1 MTTPANNG
9 PHGGANKPEDDDPF
23 GYLYE
28 DGQAAGATP
37 PASGGGYGYP
47 GASGGGHNGPQP
59 GVPRTSHHQ
68 VRTVGDRRN
77 GGPRGPVPHQQN
89 TTQTPYPQYQSPEA
103 LQAGG
108 YGVPAQQAHSPQHQ
122 TQTVAHPG
130 GHGGG
135 HGGRGG
141 GSSSRRGLLIAAV
154 AVVAVV
160 VIGIVAA
167 LQFGDKDKGKE
178 EPSANG
184 GQQSAAPQNPASPA
198 PSSPKPSQAPL
209 PKGEA
214 AGAGMVL
221 TGGARLENTVP
232 GSKSSGGQ
240 YVAGFNQQ
248 GAALTW
254 TVDVPEAGEY
264 TLFVNYGVPGK
275 PGKATLTVNGQSP
288 NQSLNLDNFAKAA
301 DGAWDKGW
309 TRTFAFINLKKG
321 TNAMRISCEAGNQC
335 DVVFDQLE
343 LASGHVR
350 R

>member
-37 PASGGGYGYP
+37 PTSGGGYGYP
-47 GASGGGHNGPQP
+47 GASAGGHPGPQP

-68 VRTVGDRRN
+68 VRTVGERRN
-77 GGPRGPVPHQQN
+77 GGQRGPVPQQ
-89 TTQTPYPQYQSPEA
+89 QGPGYQAQYQAPEA

-108 YGVPAQQAHSPQHQ
+108 YGVPAQQ
-122 TQTVAHPG
+122 TQTVAQPG

-135 HGGRGG
+135 HGGGRGG
-141 GSSSRRGLLIAAV
+141 GGGSSRRGLLIAAV

-160 VIGIVAA
+160 VVGIVAA

-178 EPSANG
+178 EPTANS

-240 YVAGFNQQ
+240 YVAGFNQP

-275 PGKATLTVNGQSP
+275 DGKATLTVNGQSP
-288 NQSLNLDNFAKAA
+288 NQSLNLANFAKAA

-321 TNAMRISCEAGNQC
+321 TNAMKISCEAGNQC

>member
-9 PHGGANKPEDDDPF
+9 PDGGANKPEDDDPF
-23 GYLYE
+23 GYLYA

-37 PASGGGYGYP
+37 PTSGGGYGYP
-47 GASGGGHNGPQP
+47 GASVGGHPGAQP

-77 GGPRGPVPHQQN
+77 GGQRGPVPQQ
-89 TTQTPYPQYQSPEA
+89 QGPGYQAQYQAPEA

-108 YGVPAQQAHSPQHQ
+108 YGVPQQPQPQHQ
-122 TQTVAHPG
+122 TQTPGSAGSHG
-130 GHGGG
+130 GHGG
-135 HGGRGG
+135 HGG

-154 AVVAVV
+154 AVVGAVA
-160 VIGIVAA
+160 IGIGAA
-167 LQFGDKDKGKE
+167 LAFGDKNKPVDKGQDT
-178 EPSANG
+178 ATGN
-184 GQQSAAPQNPASPA
+184 QQSAAPKDPASPTQSA
-198 PSSPKPSQAPL
+198 QPSQAPL

-221 TGGARLENTVP
+221 TGGAKLDSTVP

-240 YVAGFNQQ
+240 YVAGFNQT

-254 TVDVPEAGEY
+254 TVEVPEAGDY

-275 PGKATLTVNGQSP
+275 DGKATLTVNGQTP
-288 NQSLNLDNFAKAA
+288 TQGLNLANFAKAA

-309 TRTFAFINLKKG
+309 TRTYAWITLKKG
-321 TNAMRISCEAGNQC
+321 SNSMKISCEPGNQC
-335 DVVFDQLE
+335 DVIFDQLE
-343 LASGHVR
+343 LASGHTKR
-350 R
+350 

>member
-47 GASGGGHNGPQP
+47 GGAVGGHPGAQP

-77 GGPRGPVPHQQN
+77 GGQRGPVPQQ
-89 TTQTPYPQYQSPEA
+89 QSPGYQAQYQAPEA

-108 YGVPAQQAHSPQHQ
+108 YGVPQQPQSPQHQ
-122 TQTVAHPG
+122 TQTIGQAGGHG

-135 HGGRGG
+135 G
-141 GSSSRRGLLIAAV
+141 SSRRGLLIAAV
-154 AVVAVV
+154 AVVGAV
-160 VIGIVAA
+160 VIGIGAA
-167 LQFGDKDKGKE
+167 LAFGDKGKAEDKGNDT
-178 EPSANG
+178 ANG
-184 GQQSAAPQNPASPA
+184 GQQSAAPKDPASPT
-198 PSSPKPSQAPL
+198 PSTKPSQAPL

-221 TGGARLENTVP
+221 TGGAKLDSTVP

-240 YVAGFNQQ
+240 YVAGFNQP

-254 TVDVPEAGEY
+254 TVDVPEAGDY

-275 PGKATLTVNGQSP
+275 DGKATLTVNGQTP
-288 NQSLNLDNFAKAA
+288 TQGLNLANFAKAA

-309 TRTFAFINLKKG
+309 TRTYAWITLKKG
-321 TNAMRISCEAGNQC
+321 SNAMKISCEPGNQC
-335 DVVFDQLE
+335 DVIFDQLE
-343 LASGHVR
+343 LASGHTKR
-350 R
+350 

>member
-47 GASGGGHNGPQP
+47 GASAGGHPGPQP

-68 VRTVGDRRN
+68 VRTVGERRN
-77 GGPRGPVPHQQN
+77 GGQRGPVPHQQGPA
-89 TTQTPYPQYQSPEA
+89 QQPPGYQAQYQAPEA
-103 LQAGG
+103 LHANG
-108 YGVPAQQAHSPQHQ
+108 YGVPSQQ
-122 TQTVAHPG
+122 TQTVGQPGASGG

-135 HGGRGG
+135 RGG
-141 GSSSRRGLLIAAV
+141 AGGSSRRGLLIAAV

-178 EPSANG
+178 KPTANE
-184 GQQSAAPQNPASPA
+184 GQQSAAPQNPATQA

-221 TGGARLENTVP
+221 TGGARLESTVP

-240 YVAGFNQQ
+240 YVAGFNQP

-275 PGKATLTVNGQSP
+275 DGKATLTVNGQSP
-288 NQSLNLDNFAKAA
+288 NQSLNLANFAKAA

-309 TRTFAFINLKKG
+309 TRTFAFITLKKG
-321 TNAMRISCEAGNQC
+321 TNAMKISCEAGNQC

>member
-37 PASGGGYGYP
+37 PTSGGGYGYP
-47 GASGGGHNGPQP
+47 GASAGGHHGSQP

-68 VRTVGDRRN
+68 VRTVGERRN
-77 GGPRGPVPHQQN
+77 GGQRGPVPQQHPGY
-89 TTQTPYPQYQSPEA
+89 QAQYQAPEA

-108 YGVPAQQAHSPQHQ
+108 YGVPQQPHSPQHQ
-122 TQTVAHPG
+122 TQTIGQPG
-130 GHGGG
+130 GHGG
-135 HGGRGG
+135 HGG

-154 AVVAVV
+154 AVVGAV
-160 VIGIVAA
+160 VIGIGAA
-167 LQFGDKDKGKE
+167 LAFGDKDKPEDKG
-178 EPSANG
+178 SDTASG
-184 GQQSAAPQNPASPA
+184 GQQSAAPQDPG
-198 PSSPKPSQAPL
+198 SSPTPSAKPSQAQL

-221 TGGARLENTVP
+221 TGGAKLDSVVP
-232 GSKSSGGQ
+232 GAKSSGGQ
-240 YVAGFNQQ
+240 YVGGFNQT

-254 TVDVPEAGEY
+254 TVEVPEAGDY

-275 PGKATLTVNGQSP
+275 DGKATLTVNGQTP
-288 NQSLNLDNFAKAA
+288 TQGLNLANFAKAA

-309 TRTFAFINLKKG
+309 TRTYAWITLKKG
-321 TNAMRISCEAGNQC
+321 SNAMKISCEPGNQC
-335 DVVFDQLE
+335 DVIFDQLE
-343 LASGHVR
+343 LASGHTR

>member
-23 GYLYE
+23 GYLYA

-37 PASGGGYGYP
+37 PGQGGGYGYP
-47 GASGGGHNGPQP
+47 GPAAGGPSGAQP

-68 VRTVGDRRN
+68 VRTVGERRN
-77 GGPRGPVPHQQN
+77 GGQRGQVPAQQP
-89 TTQTPYPQYQSPEA
+89 PYQAQYQAPEA

-108 YGVPAQQAHSPQHQ
+108 YGVPPQQQPPQHQ
-122 TQTVAHPG
+122 TQSVTPSGGHG

-135 HGGRGG
+135 G
-141 GSSSRRGLLIAAV
+141 GSSRKGLLIAAV
-154 AVVAVV
+154 AVVGAVA
-160 VIGIVAA
+160 IGIGAA
-167 LQFGDKDKGKE
+167 LAFGKDKDKNDKADG
-178 EPSANG
+178 N
-184 GQQSAAPQNPASPA
+184 GQQSAAPHNPSSPT
-198 PSSPKPSQAPL
+198 PSGSPKPSEAPL

-221 TGGARLENTVP
+221 SGGAQLQSAVP

-240 YVAGFNQQ
+240 YVGNFNQT

-254 TVDVPEAGEY
+254 TVEVPDSGDY
-264 TLFVNYGVPGK
+264 TLFVNYAVPGK
-275 PGKATLTVNGQSP
+275 DGKATLTVNGQSP
-288 NQSLNLDNFAKAA
+288 NQSLNLSNFAKAA

-309 TRTFAFINLKKG
+309 TRTFAWITLKKG
-321 TNAMRISCEAGNQC
+321 SNALKISCEPGNQC
-335 DVVFDQLE
+335 DAIFDQLE
-343 LASGHVR
+343 LGSGHTR

>member
-47 GASGGGHNGPQP
+47 GASAGGHHGPQP

-68 VRTVGDRRN
+68 VRTVGERRN
-77 GGPRGPVPHQQN
+77 GGQRGPVPQQSPGY
-89 TTQTPYPQYQSPEA
+89 QAQYQAPEA

-108 YGVPAQQAHSPQHQ
+108 YGVPQQAHPPQHQ
-122 TQTVAHPG
+122 TQTTPHPG

-135 HGGRGG
+135 GG
-141 GSSSRRGLLIAAV
+141 GSSRRGLLIAAV

-167 LQFGDKDKGKE
+167 LQFGDKDKGE
-178 EPSANG
+178 EQPAAND
-184 GQQSAAPQNPASPA
+184 GQQSAAPQNPANSA

-221 TGGARLENTVP
+221 TGGARLESSVP

-240 YVAGFNQQ
+240 YVAGFNQT

-275 PGKATLTVNGQSP
+275 DGKATLTVNGQSP
-288 NQSLNLDNFAKAA
+288 NQSLNLANFAKAA

-321 TNAMRISCEAGNQC
+321 TNAMKISCEAGNQC